1 MMPAGGFAPPR
12 TYNHSAFIY
21 RDSLYVFGGY
31 GSDGEECGPGTGH
44 RHSELY
50 EYSFESNRWSLVPTK
65 GKKPSARLGH
75 TINFVNGSLFLYGGW
90 DRNGYRS
97 DLHYIHFGLFSFSSF
112 PLKLVLHFPI
122 FPLLLKKLSVP
133 FLTSSS
139 AYLSFLSSLYSFLL
153 FSTFGII
160 DF

>member
-97 DLHYIHFGLFSFSSF
+97 DLHYIHFGLFSFSSLSNWF
-112 PLKLVLHFPI
+112 TLSHFPSLI
-122 FPLLLKKLSVP
+122 EKIVYPL
-133 FLTSSS
+133 SS
-139 AYLSFLSSLYSFLL
+139 AYFSFLSSLYSFLL

-160 DF
+160 DFGQIG